1 MKTTDTKRALRA
13 AFYENNRGNLF
24 LAMLFGIL
32 LAAYNPYISKV
43 LGDVIDAV
51 STGNWPALRRTGIT
65 MLILIP
71 MLFFANIAL
80 SVSKAHFIHKGLR
93 QYKER
98 AFAVLSRK
106 SIAAFTSEN
115 TGTYLSTLTND
126 AASVEANYLNNM
138 VLLVYNTVM
147 FCMALAMMLWYSPLL
162 TLIVVALSA
171 LPIVISVL
179 MGKGL
184 ARRERA
190 VSDENEA
197 FTTRLKDLLGGFAV
211 IKSFKAEE
219 RTADIFRAENDALE
233 QTKKKRRVYAGW
245 LNAASDASAAVV
257 QLSIFF
263 IGAVFAMRGSISVGM
278 VMVFT
283 NLCNFIN
290 MPIREMPEQW
300 ANRKAA
306 LTLIDKLAAL
316 LDENAEAEG
325 ENAPETLR
333 EGVALDNLSF
343 AYEEGKPVLHDL
355 SCRFEAGKSYA
366 VVGASGSGKSTLLN
380 LLLGAQRGYKG
391 SLTLDGEELRG
402 MSADSLYDLESL
414 IGQNVFLFD
423 DTIRNNITMFAPFPD
438 ADVAR
443 AIRLAGLEAVIAE
456 RGTDYRCGENG
467 VNLSGGERQRIA
479 IARSLL
485 RGSSVLLV
493 DEATSALDNETAQ
506 HVASAILDLDTLT
519 RIVVTHRLD
528 EALLRR
534 YDGILMLKNG
544 AVCEQGRFDELM
556 AQKGQFYALYTV
568 SNG

>member
-1 MKTTDTKRALRA
+1 MKATDTKRALLA
-13 AFYENNRGNLF
+13 SFFENNRGSLF
-24 LAMLFGIL
+24 LALLFSVL
-32 LAAYNPYISKV
+32 VAAYNPYISKI

-51 STGNWPALRRTGIT
+51 STSDWPALRRTGIT
-65 MLILIP
+65 MLVLIP
-71 MLFFANIAL
+71 LLFFGDIAL
-80 SVSKAHFIHKGLR
+80 SVAKAHFVHKGLR

-98 AFAVLSRK
+98 AFAALSRK

-115 TGTYLSTLTND
+115 TGTYLSALTND
-126 AASVEANYLNNM
+126 ANSVEEKYLNTF
-138 VLLVYNTVM
+138 VLLVYNAAM
-147 FCMALAMMLWYSPLL
+147 FCMSLAMMLWYNPLL
-162 TLIVVALSA
+162 TLIVVGLSA

-184 ARRERA
+184 AKRERA
-190 VSDENEA
+190 VSDGNEA

-219 RTADIFRAENDALE
+219 RTGNIFRAENAALE

-245 LNAASDASAAVV
+245 LNAASSTAGCIV
-257 QLSIFF
+257 QGGIFF
-263 IGAVFAMRGSISVGM
+263 IGAVFALRGTISVGTVLIFM
-278 VMVFT
+278 
-283 NLCNFIN
+283 NLCNFII
-290 MPIREMPEQW
+290 MPIREVPEQW

-306 LTLIDKLAAL
+306 LALIDKLASL
-316 LDENAEAEG
+316 LEENAESGG
-325 ENAPETLR
+325 EAAPKTLR
-333 EGVALDNLSF
+333 EGIALDHVTF
-343 AYEEGKPVLHDL
+343 AYEEGKSVLHDL

-366 VVGASGSGKSTLLN
+366 IVGASGSGKSTLLN
-380 LLLGAQRGYKG
+380 LLMGAYRSYSG
-391 SLTLDGEELRG
+391 SLTLDGQEVHAL
-402 MSADSLYDLESL
+402 SADSLYDLESL

-438 ADVAR
+438 EDVER
-443 AIRLAGLEAVIAE
+443 AIKLAGLAPVIAQ

-485 RGSSVLLV
+485 RGSNVLLV

-506 HVASAILDLDTLT
+506 HVTSAILDLDALT

-528 EALLRR
+528 ETLRR

-544 AVCEQGRFDELM
+544 AVCEQGQYHELM
-556 AQKGQFYALYTV
+556 AKKGQFYALYTV
-568 SNG
+568 SNV